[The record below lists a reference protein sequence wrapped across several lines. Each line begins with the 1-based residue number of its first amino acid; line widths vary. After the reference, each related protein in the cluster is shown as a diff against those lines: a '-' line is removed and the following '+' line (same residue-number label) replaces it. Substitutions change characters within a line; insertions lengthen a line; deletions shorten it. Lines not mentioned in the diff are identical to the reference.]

1 MIVCKE
7 EDLKAAIL
15 ASVAPIVAERDVL
28 FARLMKALSDHRT
41 SLLVATHEQQRL
53 VYLHGALRD
62 LVTECEAAGLSPDG
76 LALQNAKE
84 VLRAPVRQ

>member
-1 MIVCKE
+1 MCRP
-7 EDLKAAIL
+7 A
-15 ASVAPIVAERDVL
+15 
-28 FARLMKALSDHRT
+28 
-41 SLLVATHEQQRL
+41 ATHEQQRM

-62 LVTECEAAGLSPDG
+62 LVTECDAAGLSPDG

>member
-1 MIVCKE
+1 MIVCTESDFKS
-7 EDLKAAIL
+7 AIT
-15 ASVAPIVAERDVL
+15 AVVAPIVAERDIL
-28 FARLMKALSDHRT
+28 FTRLMKALADHRT
-41 SLLVATHEQQRL
+41 SLLVATHEQQRM

-62 LVTECEAAGLSPDG
+62 LVTECDAAGLSPDG